1 MSPLGCGRP
10 SRYGTSGCIPAVVNN
25 TEGSSLGTREALGMA
40 ACARSVKNDR
50 YIVRSL
56 SAVSTPNSS
65 PPSLECARGGTR
77 PTRGVRVRFL
87 QAAGSRP
94 AGLAVNHDIPYPTA
108 PDLMARPGLH
118 SHELA
123 AVSR

>member
-77 PTRGVRVRFL
+77 PTRRPTTITVHPLAPAVGLHWRDR
-87 QAAGSRP
+87 AGGGAGRLGSLAP
-94 AGLAVNHDIPYPTA
+94 AG
-108 PDLMARPGLH
+108 
-118 SHELA
+118 
-123 AVSR
+123 